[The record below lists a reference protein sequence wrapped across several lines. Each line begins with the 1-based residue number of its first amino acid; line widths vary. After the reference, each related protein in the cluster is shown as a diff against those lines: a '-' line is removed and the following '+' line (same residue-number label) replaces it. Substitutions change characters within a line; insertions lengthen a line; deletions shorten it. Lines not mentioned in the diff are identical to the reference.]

1 MYLKYWFIVLNL
13 YQNYEQVRVNHLKKI
28 TVSMKII
35 QHNFILLLNLE
46 ALQKYE
52 FSSVRF
58 SCSVVSDSLRPH
70 GLYGILQTRIL
81 ERVAFP
87 FSTGSSQPRKSN
99 WVLLHCRQFLTN
111 WATREALGRRCSLS
125 KGLEAKKM
133 WPRPGTEVQ
142 HSQNLNCG
150 RKEGRGREGE
160 EERASWRS

>member
-1 MYLKYWFIVLNL
+1 
-13 YQNYEQVRVNHLKKI
+13 
-28 TVSMKII
+28 MKII

-111 WATREALGRRCSLS
+111 
-125 KGLEAKKM
+125 
-133 WPRPGTEVQ
+133 
-142 HSQNLNCG
+142 
-150 RKEGRGREGE
+150 
-160 EERASWRS
+160 